1 MGKRK
6 KGLEAS
12 EQNEKLWN
20 SDALSEER
28 AKYIKTLEQLY
39 AEDYPVNTLPAA
51 SGIFHQEVPAPLL
64 NFQYSGDEHIVAQN
78 KPQSAA
84 IVLAKDRPSTLL
96 SGYGRDGAMRA
107 NTIDMVVGRLSSAA
121 GGFGPEDG
129 APADNDFITDAARIY
144 ISEMTDIDLNF
155 GLSANEHALTGP
167 ASARS
172 GIGIKADHVRVIGRE
187 GIKIVT
193 GKAKGGFKGLGPHGE
208 LNSRGA
214 SIMQP
219 NPPIELNAGN
229 VSGTRNVRGN
239 TFVSPSKID
248 LLQPVAMGKNVKD
261 GLNELSLLIDEILG
275 TMFNMTLALNTV
287 FGVLAITPI
296 APHAAACSALLTYLV
311 TNTQPSL
318 HHTRASLNVWNVNY
332 LEHPGY
338 KYVCSRNVWT
348 S

>member
-20 SDALSEER
+20 SDALSDER
-28 AKYIKTLEQLY
+28 AEYIKTLEQLY

-96 SGYGRDGAMRA
+96 SGYGRAGAMRA
-107 NTIDMVVGRLSSAA
+107 NTIDMVVGRLSSVA

-129 APADNDFITDAARIY
+129 APADNDFVTDAARIY

-155 GLSANEHALTGP
+155 GLAANNIGRVE
-167 ASARS
+167 ARS

-193 GKAKGGFKGLGPHGE
+193 GKAHGFTGLGIHGE
-208 LNSRGA
+208 LNSRGG
-214 SIMQP
+214 SIIQP
-219 NPPIELNAGN
+219 SPPIELNAGN
-229 VSGTRNVRGN
+229 VSGTRSVRGN

-296 APHAAACSALLTYLV
+296 APHVAACSALITYLA

-318 HHTRASLNVWNVNY
+318 HQTRASLSVWNVNY